1 MGHNMPDRCFVIAEA
16 GVNHDGDLEKA
27 IRLVDIAAGAGA
39 DAVKFQT
46 FSAERL
52 VAASAPKAEYQK
64 RGTSPAESQLAML
77 QRLELA
83 PGAHHTL
90 RAHAEAR
97 GIEFMSTPFDERCAD
112 FLLELGV
119 KRFKVSSGDLTN
131 LPFIRHLA
139 TTGLPVI
146 LSTGM
151 ATLGEVERAID
162 AFHGAGG
169 DGLSILHCT
178 SNYPAAPQDVN
189 LRAMQTL
196 ARAFGLPT
204 GYSDHSLGIEIPI
217 AAVALGAR
225 IIEKHFT
232 IDTSAPGPDHAASL
246 TPGQLADMVR
256 GIRIVERAL
265 GDGIKRPRATERE
278 VAAVARKSI
287 FADTAI
293 PAGTRILRSHLTM
306 RRPGT
311 GLGAE
316 LLELVVG
323 RLAARDIGA
332 GEMVGLEHLGAS
344 GDDA

>member
-1 MGHNMPDRCFVIAEA
+1 MSERCFVIAEA
-16 GVNHDGDLEKA
+16 GVNHDGDIGKA
-27 IRLVDIAAGAGA
+27 LQLIDVAADAGA

-46 FSAERL
+46 FSADRL
-52 VAASAPKAEYQK
+52 VAANAPKAEYQK
-64 RGTSPAESQLAML
+64 RGTSAPESQLAML
-77 QRLELA
+77 QRLELS
-83 PGAHHTL
+83 PDAHHAL
-90 RAHAEAR
+90 LAHAEVR

-112 FLLELGV
+112 FLLDLGV
-119 KRFKVSSGDLTN
+119 RRFKVSSGDLTN

-139 TTGLPVI
+139 ATRLPVI

-162 AFHGAGG
+162 VFYGAGG
-169 DGLSILHCT
+169 EGLSILHCT

-196 ARAFGLPT
+196 ATAFGLPT

-225 IIEKHFT
+225 LIEKHFT

-246 TPGQLADMVR
+246 TPRELTDMVR
-256 GIRIVERAL
+256 GIRTVELAL
-265 GDGIKRPRATERE
+265 GNGTKKPQPMERE

-287 FADTAI
+287 FADMAI
-293 PAGTRILRSHLTM
+293 PAGSRIQRSQLTM

-316 LLELVVG
+316 LLDLVVG

>member
-1 MGHNMPDRCFVIAEA
+1 MPERCFVIAEA
-16 GVNHDGDLEKA
+16 GVNHDGDIEKA
-27 IRLVDIAAGAGA
+27 LRLIDVAADAGA

-64 RGTSPAESQLAML
+64 RGTAAAESQLAML
-77 QRLELA
+77 QRLELSTDD
-83 PGAHHTL
+83 HHTL
-90 RAHAEAR
+90 RAHAEAH

-139 TTGLPVI
+139 ETRLPVV

-169 DGLSILHCT
+169 EALSILHCT
-178 SNYPAAPQDVN
+178 SNYPAEPQNVN

-196 ARAFGLPT
+196 ATAFGLPT

-225 IIEKHFT
+225 LIEKHFT
-232 IDTSAPGPDHAASL
+232 IDTNAPGPDHAASL
-246 TPGQLADMVR
+246 TPRQLTDMVL
-256 GIRIVERAL
+256 GIRTVELAL
-265 GDGIKRPRATERE
+265 GDGIKKPRPTERE
-278 VAAVARKSI
+278 IAAVARKSI
-287 FADTAI
+287 FADMAI
-293 PAGTRILRSHLTM
+293 PAGSRIQRSQLTM

-316 LLELVVG
+316 LLEIVVG
-323 RLAARDIGA
+323 RLATRDIGA
-332 GEMVGLEHLGAS
+332 GEMLGLEHLGAS